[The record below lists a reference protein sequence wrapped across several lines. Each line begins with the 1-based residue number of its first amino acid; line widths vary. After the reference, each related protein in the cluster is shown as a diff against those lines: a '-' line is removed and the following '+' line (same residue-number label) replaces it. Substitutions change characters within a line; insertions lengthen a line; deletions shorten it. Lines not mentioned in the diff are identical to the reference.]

1 VFPLRRS
8 HSAGYSGPVD
18 LRPAS
23 DEGAA
28 ISALYL
34 HIPFCERKCEYCDFV
49 SVAGAKGQHEYV
61 AALRAEVRA
70 LAAGLPDARLESI
83 FCGGGTP
90 GLLDL
95 GLMDSLMREVFGSFS
110 VAAGAEV
117 TLEVNPS
124 STSVARASSWR
135 AAGFNRVSVGVQSTH
150 ADILGFLGRVHD
162 GDRALDALREVRAAG
177 FDNVSADLIYAVPGL
192 DDARWMR
199 SLHAIVDSTPDHLS
213 CYELTVEDGTP
224 LHAAVAAGRAR
235 AVDPETALR
244 QHHLAVDE
252 LRAHGYDQ
260 YEVSN
265 FARDGRTCRHN
276 LVYWRNGHYAAAG
289 VGAHGHLPASAA
301 ARFALPAPTLG
312 AVAFRYQHG
321 RNVGAYVRA
330 VNGRAG
336 TAWRDI
342 EWIDPT
348 MREEESLMLGLR
360 LEEGVELHGAA
371 VVGEARSLARAG
383 MLQLFDGRARA
394 TPRGQEV
401 LNELAARLAQ
411 RCAPDPVVS

>member
-1 VFPLRRS
+1 MTP
-8 HSAGYSGPVD
+8 
-18 LRPAS
+18 RPAP
-23 DEGAA
+23 DRAAA

-61 AALRAEVRA
+61 ATLRAEVRA
-70 LAAGLPDARLESI
+70 LAAGLPDARLDTV

-95 GLMDSLMREVFGSFS
+95 GLMDALMAEVFACFS
-110 VAAGAEV
+110 VAPDAEI

-124 STSVARASSWR
+124 STSPQRASSWR

-150 ADILGFLGRVHD
+150 EDILGFLGRVHD
-162 GDRALDALREVRAAG
+162 GERALRALGEVRAAG
-177 FDNVSADLIYAVPGL
+177 FDNISADLIYAVPGL
-192 DDARWMR
+192 DDARWLQ
-199 SLHAIVDSTPDHLS
+199 SLRAIADRAPGHVS

-224 LHAAVAAGRAR
+224 LHTAVAAGRTR
-235 AVDPETALR
+235 SVDPETALR
-244 QHHLAVDE
+244 QHHLAIDE
-252 LRAHGYDQ
+252 LRAHGYQQ

-265 FARDGRTCRHN
+265 YARDGRTCRHN

-289 VGAHGHLPASAA
+289 VGAHGHLPAGAA
-301 ARFALPAPTLG
+301 GAFGLETPDPG

-321 RNVGAYVRA
+321 RDVGAYVRA
-330 VNGRAG
+330 VEDRAMA
-336 TAWRDI
+336 AWRDI

-348 MREEESLMLGLR
+348 MRAEESLMLGLR
-360 LEEGVELHGAA
+360 LAEGVELRDAG
-371 VVGEARSLARAG
+371 VIEEARALARAG
-383 MLQLFDGRARA
+383 MLELSGGRARA

-401 LNELAARLAQ
+401 LNEVAVRLAQ
-411 RCAPDPVVS
+411 RCAPDPVMS